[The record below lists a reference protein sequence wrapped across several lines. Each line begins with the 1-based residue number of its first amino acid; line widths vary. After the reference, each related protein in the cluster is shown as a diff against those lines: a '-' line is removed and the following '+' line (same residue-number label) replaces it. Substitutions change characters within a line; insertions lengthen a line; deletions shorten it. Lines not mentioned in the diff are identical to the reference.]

1 MGSPKKMSSGKQLKS
16 ESVSIVP
23 LLLFVVEIVDVLRQV
38 PPYLERPCSD
48 AFCSAAIY
56 RST

>member
-1 MGSPKKMSSGKQLKS
+1 
-16 ESVSIVP
+16 